1 MITKHEI
8 ESAIISALDS
18 VPGIVAKKE
27 LEDDYLSA
35 SQNTVFVKVKSY
47 QFPNDLTL
55 ENIHINSNQLSIIN
69 IQIRIVYRSVKE
81 SNNISE
87 FEDKV
92 INKLVGLNLDITNYT
107 GDDLIL
113 TPFQLNETTILSQE
127 LKQSINIFR
136 IFSNID
142 FSI

>member
-27 LEDDYLSA
+27 LEEDYLSA
-35 SQNTVFVKVKSY
+35 SKNTVFVKVKSY
-47 QFPNDLTL
+47 QFPYDLTL
-55 ENIHINSNQLSIIN
+55 ENIDINSNQLSIIN
-69 IQIRIVYRSVKE
+69 IQIRIVYRSVKN
-81 SNNISE
+81 SNNLSE

-92 INKLVGLNLDITNYT
+92 INKLTGLHLDITDYVGN
-107 GDDLIL
+107 DLIL
-113 TPFQLNETTILSQE
+113 TPFQINETTNISQD
-127 LKQSINIFR
+127 LRQSLNIFR
-136 IFSNID
+136 LTTNID